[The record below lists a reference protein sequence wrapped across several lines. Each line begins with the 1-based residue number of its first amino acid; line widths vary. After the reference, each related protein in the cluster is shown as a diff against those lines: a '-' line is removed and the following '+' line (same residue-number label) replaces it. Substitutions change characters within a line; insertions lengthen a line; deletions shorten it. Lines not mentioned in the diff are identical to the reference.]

1 MVTLPYKNYYT
12 TKDQLKANQ
21 ANKFIGLG
29 SERSSTNAYRIAYG
43 NMANTGKYNITDVVF
58 ISAEGNRN
66 GRLKPPYNELD
77 KAIKVHVTF
86 ITDKYADR
94 QRPYNI
100 GEREVAAYLMSKGYV
115 EHLDGIWEHE
125 SYL

>member
-1 MVTLPYKNYYT
+1 
-12 TKDQLKANQ
+12 
-21 ANKFIGLG
+21 
-29 SERSSTNAYRIAYG
+29 
-43 NMANTGKYNITDVVF
+43 MANTGKYDITDVVF

-66 GRLKPPYNELD
+66 GRVKPPYNELD
-77 KAIKVHVTF
+77 KAIKAHVTF

-115 EHLDGIWEHE
+115 EMLDGIWEHE